1 MNDRD
6 FMRYSRQILLD
17 DIALD
22 GQQKLLDSQVL
33 IIGLGGLGT
42 PAALYLAG
50 AGVGTLVLADDDDV
64 HLSNLQRQILFT
76 TEDIDRPKSQV
87 SHQRLTQLNPDIQ
100 LTALQQRLTGE
111 ALKDAVARADVVL
124 DCTDNMATR
133 QEINTACVALN
144 TPLITA
150 SAVGFGGQ
158 LMVLTPPWE
167 QGCYR
172 CLWPDNQE
180 PERNCRTAGVV
191 GPVVGVMGTLQALE
205 AIKLLSGIETPAGEP
220 DCSTVSLASGAA
232 WRCAAPVVARYA
244 EEAMQILFNDQPMQC
259 AAGQLFTS
267 CWSNSTND
275 KRARLWRLISKSS
288 RVSNGHNIS
297 CRMVTRSCFFRL
309 LQGVEMLRIADKT
322 FDSHLF
328 TGTGKFASSQLM
340 VEAIRASGSQLV
352 TLAMKRVDL
361 RQHNDAIL
369 EPLIAAGVTLLPN
382 TSGAKTAEEA
392 IFAAHLAREALGTN
406 WLKLEIHPDARW
418 LLPDPIETLKAA
430 ETLVQQGFVVLPYCG
445 ADPVLC
451 KRLEE
456 VGSAAVMPLGAPIGS
471 NQGLETRA
479 MLEIII
485 QQATVP
491 VVVDAGIG
499 VPAMPRR
506 RWKWGPTRC

>member
-172 CLWPDNQE
+172 CLWPDTQD

-205 AIKLLSGIETPAGEP
+205 AIKLLSGIETLRENS

-232 WRCAAPVVARYA
+232 WRCAAPVVAQYA

-259 AAGQLFTS
+259 AAGQTVHELLEQLDQRQAGAALAINQQIVPREQWAQHIVQDGDQILLFQ
-267 CWSNSTND
+267 
-275 KRARLWRLISKSS
+275 
-288 RVSNGHNIS
+288 V
-297 CRMVTRSCFFRL
+297 
-309 LQGVEMLRIADKT
+309 IA
-322 FDSHLF
+322 
-328 TGTGKFASSQLM
+328 GG
-340 VEAIRASGSQLV
+340 
-352 TLAMKRVDL
+352 
-361 RQHNDAIL
+361 
-369 EPLIAAGVTLLPN
+369 
-382 TSGAKTAEEA
+382 
-392 IFAAHLAREALGTN
+392 
-406 WLKLEIHPDARW
+406 
-418 LLPDPIETLKAA
+418 
-430 ETLVQQGFVVLPYCG
+430 
-445 ADPVLC
+445 
-451 KRLEE
+451 
-456 VGSAAVMPLGAPIGS
+456 
-471 NQGLETRA
+471 
-479 MLEIII
+479 
-485 QQATVP
+485 
-491 VVVDAGIG
+491 
-499 VPAMPRR
+499 
-506 RWKWGPTRC
+506 